1 MKFLLLPGGWQEK
14 TTQYYRNSLI
24 SERKLPEPES
34 QGCFISDFFKN
45 SLQQEN
51 ELKKLQELKR
61 RQEPLQKTIQEEP
74 VQKIVQAKLSTF
86 LDPKRKKSGKVDK
99 LRYLSINLIQNEKL
113 FWSPL
118 TGWP

>member
-86 LDPKRKKSGKVDK
+86 FGS
-99 LRYLSINLIQNEKL
+99 
-113 FWSPL
+113 
-118 TGWP
+118 